1 VAQPFLPDDARLA
14 ALRDELPALSAG
26 IYLDAGSAGPMPSV
40 AAAAMADLAAW
51 EVGTGRASLG
61 FAEALLDRLEEA
73 RAAVAAVMTA
83 DVDEVAITASAQ
95 QAVAS
100 AIWALPWAPGDRV
113 LAVAGAH
120 AEALDSVLTLRDRG
134 VDLALVDIDQG
145 VESELIET
153 FDRQIAPGTRL
164 VAVPHVSAATGR
176 RLPIAAIAALARER
190 GAIVLVDG
198 DQSAGAIPIDVP
210 SLGVDLY
217 AVPGHRWLL
226 GPEGIAALWVAPRF
240 LDHVDQAAV
249 RPGSLGAGQDA
260 SPAGSPR
267 DARRFD
273 AAGLYKPAIV
283 GWARSLGWLTM
294 HVGLPWAHEQAA
306 AKAGA
311 TADRLARIP
320 GVEVLT
326 PRDRMATLV
335 TFRVTGW
342 SAERAVEELGAR
354 CFAVVAVIA
363 SHDAVRISVAWYSST
378 AELERF
384 TATVALLAAHTPGTL
399 PPRRTLEVVSGA

>member
-1 VAQPFLPDDARLA
+1 VAEPFQPDDARLA
-14 ALRDELPALSAG
+14 AMRDELPALGAG
-26 IYLDAGSAGPMPSV
+26 IFLDAGSAGPLPSV

-51 EVGTGRASLG
+51 ELRTGRASAG
-61 FAEALLDRLEEA
+61 FADALRDRLEEA

-83 DVDEVAITASAQ
+83 DVDEVAITASAP

-100 AIWALPWAPGDRV
+100 AIWALPWAPGDHV
-113 LAVAGAH
+113 VAAAGAN
-120 AEALDSVLTLRDRG
+120 AEALDSVLALRDRG
-134 VDLALVDIDQG
+134 VDLALADIGQG
-145 VESELIET
+145 PESELIET
-153 FDRQIAPGTRL
+153 FDRLITPSTRL

-176 RLPIAAIAALARER
+176 RLPIDAIAALAADR

-198 DQSAGAIPIDVP
+198 GQSAGAIPTDVP
-210 SLGVDLY
+210 ALGVDLY

-240 LDHVDQAAV
+240 IDHLEHAV
-249 RPGSLGAGQDA
+249 RAGSVGGGQGP
-260 SPAGSPR
+260 SPAGSQR
-267 DARRFD
+267 DAGRFD
-273 AAGLYKPAIV
+273 AADLYKPAIV

-294 HVGLPWAHEQAA
+294 HVGLPWAYTHAA
-306 AKAGA
+306 ARAVA
-311 TADRLARIP
+311 TADRLADIP
-320 GVEVLT
+320 GVTVLT

-342 SAERAVEELGAR
+342 SAELAIEELGAR
-354 CFAVVAVIA
+354 CFAIA
-363 SHDAVRISVAWYSST
+363 AAIPSHDAVRISVGWFSSS